1 MAISGNQWQSVA
13 ISGDGL
19 TGGHRPEA
27 QLVPQIVRAQHL
39 PYRERTQGSSVAI
52 KRHPVAIKISRS
64 ELIRHRR
71 TSDETLQSLRAS
83 ADSMAAGFI

>member
-39 PYRERTQGSSVAI
+39 PYRERTQGS
-52 KRHPVAIKISRS
+52 PVAIKGPSSGHQDLAVRA
-64 ELIRHRR
+64 HPYRR
-71 TSDETLQSLRAS
+71 TSDEALQSR
-83 ADSMAAGFI
+83 

>member
-52 KRHPVAIKISRS
+52 KRPSGGHQDLAVRAHPY
-64 ELIRHRR
+64 RR
-71 TSDETLQSLRAS
+71 TSDEALQSR
-83 ADSMAAGFI
+83 